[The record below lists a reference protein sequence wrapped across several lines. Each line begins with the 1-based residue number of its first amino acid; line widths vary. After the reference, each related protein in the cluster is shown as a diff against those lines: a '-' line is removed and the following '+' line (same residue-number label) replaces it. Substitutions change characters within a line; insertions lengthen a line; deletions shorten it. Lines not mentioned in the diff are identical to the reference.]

1 MPIRITGL
9 NSGLDTETIISALV
23 SSYNYKTQKYKKA
36 QTKLSWKQDAW
47 KSLNTKIYSLYTGL
61 DSMRFSKNFN
71 IKKTTVSDTTKAS
84 VSAASNAPNGTQK
97 LNIIRMAQAGY
108 LTGGKLADST
118 TEGTTLAELGY
129 TGGKGTLNLTKGD
142 GTTAKIEVTQ
152 GTTVKEFLTS
162 LKEAGVTANYDRVN
176 KRIYVSSD
184 KSGVNNDFSLTGA
197 DVDGANALFAMGL
210 SVNSSATQATYES
223 YAKYNYVNYDKTQG
237 DAADITQNVKDALDA
252 YRDAQA
258 AYKKASAQNA
268 NMSAAYSYATA
279 YGAMKD
285 ALSSSGLSAAD
296 QEKLQ
301 TLLGMSATER
311 VNSVMDASGT
321 VYSQVKTDSNLE
333 TTYKDENGNYI
344 QRVITNQGSDGNT
357 YTLNNDGNYVDASGN
372 VYTATGVTAADGSA
386 EYKTT
391 LPDGTDVTVNFKD
404 EDKTTTFYEATK
416 SEVGT
421 GFYEYTDSDK
431 VTYKQNDAPPNT
443 YTGSDGKTY
452 RLNGNT
458 MTEIDSTGADVA
470 GGRTGTVGAG
480 TEIMKDVYTR
490 GAARSDVKIST
501 DVLTDLKT
509 NNASLTDEFID
520 GLTANVAAVKA
531 YEEGADVLDDGDA
544 LTSPETYSREDIIS
558 DVKSAYATGTYVD
571 ANGVTQSLGSSGVAG
586 VTALTNTYA
595 AEIKKN
601 NTIMENAQTTIK
613 EHSTLASIAA
623 MEAGSADEATA
634 INDFVAQVQN
644 SKNIL
649 NTANFNTDAKK
660 VDGQDALIKVND
672 IVYEGSSNSFS
683 INGLNINLQGVT
695 GDGDSN
701 AITITTQTDT
711 QGIYDKIKDFLTQ
724 YNSLIN
730 EMNALYN
737 ADSAKGYEPLSDEER
752 DAMSESEIEKW
763 ETKIKDSLLRR
774 DDTLSSVISAMTT
787 AMSKGY
793 EVNGKTMYLSSYG
806 IKTLGYFIAPENQQN
821 AYHIDGDED
830 DDSVKGNEDKLMSA
844 ITQDPDSVISFF
856 QQLTQGLYN
865 EVGKKMRAST
875 LSSTYTVYN
884 DKEMASEYSDYTDVI
899 KKWEEKLQKQED
911 YYYQKFSQMETAL
924 AKLNSQSSSLA
935 NLLGG

>member
-9 NSGLDTETIISALV
+9 NSGLDTEAIISALV

-47 KSLNTKIYSLYTGL
+47 KTLNAKIYSLYTGL
-61 DSMRFSKNFN
+61 DEMRFSKNFN
-71 IKKTTVSDTTKAS
+71 MKRTTVSDSTKVSVTAS
-84 VSAASNAPNGTQK
+84 SSAPNGTQK
-97 LNIIRMAQAGY
+97 LNVIKMAQAGY
-108 LTGGKLADST
+108 LTGGKLADNTS
-118 TEGTTLAELGY
+118 EATTLAELGY
-129 TGGKGTLNLTKGD
+129 TGGNGTINLTKGD
-142 GTTAKIEVTQ
+142 GTTAKIEITQ
-152 GTTVKEFLTS
+152 GTTVKSFLTS
-162 LKEAGVTANYDRVN
+162 LKEAGVTANYDNVN
-176 KRIYVSSD
+176 KRIYVSSE
-184 KSGVNNDFSLTGA
+184 KSGVDNDFTLTGA

-223 YAKYNYVNYDKTQG
+223 YAKYNYVDYDKTKG
-237 DAADITQNVKDALDA
+237 DVADILQNVKGALDA
-252 YRDAQA
+252 YRAAQE

-268 NMSAAYSYATA
+268 NMSAAYGYATA
-279 YGAMKD
+279 YAAMKD
-285 ALSSSGLSAAD
+285 ALAGSGLSAAD

-301 TLLGMSATER
+301 TLLGMSATDR
-311 VNSVMDASGT
+311 VNSVMDASGN
-321 VYSQVKTDSNLE
+321 VYSQVKTDSDLY

-372 VYTATGVTAADGSA
+372 VYTATGVTAADGSL

-391 LPDGTDVTVNFKD
+391 LPDGTDVTVNFD
-404 EDKTTTFYEATK
+404 DKNQTTTFYEATK

-431 VTYKQNDAPPNT
+431 VTYTPNDTGT
-443 YTGSDGKTY
+443 YVGSDGKNYILYGTTMMEVDAQ
-452 RLNGNT
+452 GNQVT
-458 MTEIDSTGADVA
+458 
-470 GGRTGTVGAG
+470 GGRTATVGAG
-480 TEIMKDVYTR
+480 AEIMKDVYTR

-501 DVLTDLKT
+501 EVLEDLKT
-509 NNASLTDEFID
+509 GNASLTDEFLS
-520 GLTANVAAVKA
+520 GLTGNVIAVKT
-531 YEEGADVLDDGDA
+531 YEEGADILDDGDPA
-544 LTSPETYSREDIIS
+544 TSPEAYSREDIIA

-571 ANGVTQSLGSSGVAG
+571 ANGVTQNLGSSGAAG

-595 AEIKKN
+595 AEIKN
-601 NTIMENAQTTIK
+601 NNAVMEDAQETME
-613 EHSTLASIAA
+613 EHSVLASIAA
-623 MEAGSADEATA
+623 TKAGSAEETTA
-634 INDFVAQVQN
+634 LNDFVTQVQN
-644 SKNIL
+644 AKNIL
-649 NTANFNTDAKK
+649 NTANYNSDAKK

-672 IVYEGSSNSFS
+672 IVYEGSSNAFS

-695 GDGDSN
+695 GDGEEN

-737 ADSAKGYEPLSDEER
+737 ADTAKGYEPLSDEER
-752 DAMSESEIEKW
+752 SAMSESEIEKW
-763 ETKIKDSLLRR
+763 EAKIKDSLLRR
-774 DDTLSSVISAMTT
+774 DDTLSSVISTMTT
-787 AMSKGY
+787 AMSQGY
-793 EVNGKTMYLSSYG
+793 EVNGKKMYLSSFG
-806 IKTLGYFIAPENQQN
+806 IKTLGYFIAPENQHN

-830 DDSVKGNEDKLMSA
+830 DASVKGNEDKLMTA
-844 ITQDPDSVISFF
+844 ITQDPDAVINFF
-856 QQLTQGLYN
+856 QQLSQGLYD
-865 EVGKKMRAST
+865 EVGKKMRATT
-875 LSSTYTVYN
+875 LSSSYTVYN

-899 KKWEEKLQKQED
+899 KKWEEKLQAQED

>member
-9 NSGLDTETIISALV
+9 NSGLDTEAIISALV

-47 KSLNTKIYSLYTGL
+47 KTLNSKIYSLYTGL
-61 DSMRFSKNFN
+61 DELRFSKNFN
-71 IKKTTVSDTTKAS
+71 IKKTTVSDSTKVS
-84 VSAASNAPNGTQK
+84 VSASSNAPNGSQK
-97 LNIIRMAQAGY
+97 LNVLQMAQAGY
-108 LTGGKLADST
+108 LTGGKLADNTS
-118 TEGTTLAELGY
+118 EGTTLAELGY
-129 TGGKGTLNLTKGD
+129 TGGKGTINLTKGD

-152 GTTVKEFLTS
+152 GTTVKSFLTS
-162 LKEAGVTANYDRVN
+162 LKEAGVTANYDDVN
-176 KRIYVSSD
+176 KRIYVSSE
-184 KSGVNNDFSLTGA
+184 KSGVDNDFSLTGA
-197 DVDGANALFAMGL
+197 DVDGVNALFAMGL

-223 YAKYNYVNYDKTQG
+223 YAKYNYVDFDKTKG
-237 DAADITQNVKDALDA
+237 DAADVLQNVKGALDA
-252 YRDAQA
+252 YRAAQE

-268 NMSAAYSYATA
+268 NMSAAYGYATA

-311 VNSVMDASGT
+311 VNSVMDASGN
-321 VYSQVKTDSNLE
+321 VYSRVDTDSDLY
-333 TTYKDENGNYI
+333 TTYKDENDNYI
-344 QRVITNQGSDGNT
+344 QRVITNQGSDGNS

-404 EDKTTTFYEATK
+404 EDKTTTYYEATK

-421 GFYEYTDSDK
+421 GFYKYTDNDN
-431 VTYKQNDAPPNT
+431 VTYTPNDTGT
-443 YTGSDGKTY
+443 YLGSDGKNYMLYGTTMMEVDDQ
-452 RLNGNT
+452 GNQVT
-458 MTEIDSTGADVA
+458 
-470 GGRTGTVGAG
+470 GGRNATIGAG
-480 TEIMKDVYTR
+480 TEIMEDVYTR
-490 GAARSDVKIST
+490 GAARSDVAVST

-520 GLTANVAAVKA
+520 GLTSNVAAVKA
-531 YEEGADVLDDGDA
+531 YEEGKDVLDDGNPA
-544 LTSPETYSREDIIS
+544 TSPEAYSREDIIA
-558 DVKSAYATGTYVD
+558 DVHSAYANGTYVD
-571 ANGVTQSLGSSGVAG
+571 ANGVTQNLGSSGVAG

-601 NTIMENAQTTIK
+601 NAIMEDAQATMK
-613 EHSTLASIAA
+613 EHSVLASIAA
-623 MEAGSADEATA
+623 MEAGSADETTA
-634 INDFVAQVQN
+634 LNNFVTQVQN

-649 NTANFNTDAKK
+649 GTANFNTDAKK

-672 IVYEGSSNSFS
+672 IEYRGSSNSFS

-695 GDGDSN
+695 GDGEQN
-701 AITITTQTDT
+701 AVTITTQTDT

-763 ETKIKDSLLRR
+763 EAKIKDSLLRR
-774 DDTLSSVISAMTT
+774 DDTLSSVISTMTA

-806 IKTLGYFIAPENQQN
+806 IKTLGYFIAPENQHN

-830 DDSVKGNEDKLMSA
+830 DASVKGNEDKLMTA
-844 ITQDPDSVISFF
+844 ITQDPDAVINFF
-856 QQLTQGLYN
+856 QQLTQGLYD
-865 EVGKKMRAST
+865 EVGKKMRATT

-899 KKWEEKLQKQED
+899 KKWEEKLQAQED